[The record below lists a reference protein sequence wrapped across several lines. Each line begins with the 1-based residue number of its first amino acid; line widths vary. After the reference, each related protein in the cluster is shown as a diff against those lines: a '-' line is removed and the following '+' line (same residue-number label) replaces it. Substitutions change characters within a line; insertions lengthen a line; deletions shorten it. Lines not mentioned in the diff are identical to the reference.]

1 MRIPVIILSLLML
14 AGCASTRQ
22 IEISAS
28 PIEKPPLVV
37 PKVTKLRMRD
47 VKWMVVNKDNA
58 AQVLADLDKKD
69 QNVVLFALTDKG
81 YDKLYGARPMARLI
95 QEKVKKPLA
104 EELPEQKR
112 GVRRA
117 DARQMRMEDPVEAG
131 PAAEAPRHRVP
142 GAEPLGQIAPAAAR
156 AHAVYHRVDELPVVT
171 ASAPAG
177 TWTAQRVRF
186 NQFPFSLG

>member
-81 YDKLYGARPMARLI
+81 YEALATNTADLRQLVQQQQAIIAGYEQYYKDSQSALDKANGEI
-95 QEKVKKPLA
+95 NDTKDKVKSAQPKPWWQVG
-104 EELPEQKR
+104 E
-112 GVRRA
+112 
-117 DARQMRMEDPVEAG
+117 
-131 PAAEAPRHRVP
+131 
-142 GAEPLGQIAPAAAR
+142 
-156 AHAVYHRVDELPVVT
+156 
-171 ASAPAG
+171 
-177 TWTAQRVRF
+177 
-186 NQFPFSLG
+186 